1 MSSSSLYEPEE
12 DNEASDSDIETGN
25 TEFTEP
31 PSSSPPSRRTRL
43 SSPPQLDGRSSS
55 RPAQTR
61 RRVSRMQM
69 LEHLQTSLSK
79 ESVEAYSNLLT
90 QTTDDYVESKP
101 DSENYQSTQ
110 AGIVSWAPKEKEI
123 FFNVLDRKG
132 KDGIRDIAS
141 AIGTKSELE
150 VQEYLRLLHR
160 RLEWQHMKEQHS
172 RAIVLGDVPAAEEV
186 SSECCDVLDEY
197 SKLLVLKEQQD
208 EDVAGRQTH
217 HDLWII
223 DRDKAELVEELE
235 SQDQKSTPSSSV
247 YHTASLLNIPRWIR
261 LSERLFMNFGGTR
274 LEDNWVNIAYAGEAP
289 AITADA
295 LAEFYTLTVSVTRRL
310 IQSTLFFAMSRLR
323 NMRDTGNSKAK
334 VVKPRDVRTALDVLQ
349 MKRDGFDYW
358 AGVARRCCLDV
369 SDSRHRKGWKS
380 VRLSHDEVED
390 MLSNRIPIDAESNRS
405 TSRQRSESRMQGNT
419 DGEYTDSDEDNASD
433 SGSEFKPERSP
444 VPSALLST
452 EVSSDKDE
460 LPSDPEN
467 QHAEQEDQRASC
479 LGELELWEALH
490 RPAPAFLI
498 PTKEEDRDNKIRK
511 PIGERKTQQ
520 ELADWRERT
529 LYRNDWEEYGH
540 EVYDIYEEISEKR
553 RKRRRLDESRD
564 SSPVSVD
571 GENNQTDGL
580 RIEPTAGE
588 YDEDVSPS
596 EDDHE
601 DIEMG
606 ESTAPGQTATNP
618 QDEEEPEERD
628 SGPEINHAQHK
639 QTALNPNPNQKR
651 MNELDSPSPANTNPG
666 HRSPILT
673 RRRRIQAELKQDE
686 ESSSSGSDDDLP
698 APREYP
704 SSEQDDR
711 DGMPLY
717 SQPMSPADWPSD

>member
-31 PSSSPPSRRTRL
+31 PSSPPSRRTRL

-55 RPAQTR
+55 RTAQTR

-69 LEHLQTSLSK
+69 LEHLQASLSK

-90 QTTDDYVESKP
+90 QTTGDYASVESKP
-101 DSENYQSTQ
+101 GSGNYQSTQ

-123 FFNVLDRKG
+123 LFNILDRKG
-132 KDGIRDIAS
+132 RDGIRDIAS

-172 RAIVLGDVPAAEEV
+172 RTIVLGDVPAAEEV

-208 EDVAGRQTH
+208 EDVAGRETH

-223 DRDKAELVEELE
+223 DRDKAELVEELG
-235 SQDQKSTPSSSV
+235 SQDQKFSPGSSV
-247 YHTASLLNIPRWIR
+247 YHTTSLLNIPRWIR
-261 LSERLFMNFGGTR
+261 LSERLFMNFGGAR
-274 LEDNWVNIAYAGEAP
+274 LEDNWVNIAYAGESP

-295 LAEFYTLTVSVTRRL
+295 LADFYTLTVSVTRRL

-323 NMRDTGNSKAK
+323 NMRETGNSKAK
-334 VVKPRDVRTALDVLQ
+334 VVKPRDVRTALDVMQ

-358 AGVARRCCLDV
+358 TGVARRCCLDV

-380 VRLSHDEVED
+380 VRLSHDDVED

-419 DGEYTDSDEDNASD
+419 DGEHTGSDEDNASD
-433 SGSEFKPERSP
+433 SESEFKPERSP
-444 VPSALLST
+444 VPSAPLSA
-452 EVSSDKDE
+452 EVSSDEDE
-460 LPSDPEN
+460 LPSDSEN
-467 QHAEQEDQRASC
+467 QHAEQEDQRASY
-479 LGELELWEALH
+479 LGELELWKALD

-498 PTKEEDRDNKIRK
+498 PIKEDQDNKIRK
-511 PIGERKTQQ
+511 PTGERKTQQ
-520 ELADWRERT
+520 ELRNWRERT
-529 LYRNDWEEYGH
+529 LYRSDWEEYGH

-553 RKRRRLDESRD
+553 RKRRRLDDSRD
-564 SSPVSVD
+564 SSPVWVN

-580 RIEPTAGE
+580 RIKPTVGE
-588 YDEDVSPS
+588 YDSPS
-596 EDDHE
+596 EDE

-606 ESTAPGQTATNP
+606 ESTAPGQNATTA
-618 QDEEEPEERD
+618 QDEEDPTEERD
-628 SGPEINHAQHK
+628 SGPEINNTQRK
-639 QTALNPNPNQKR
+639 QTTLSPSTNQKQA
-651 MNELDSPSPANTNPG
+651 NELDSPVPANTTPG

-686 ESSSSGSDDDLP
+686 ASSSSGSDDDLP
-698 APREYP
+698 APREY
-704 SSEQDDR
+704 SSSVQDDR

-717 SQPMSPADWPSD
+717 SQPMSPAD

>member
-12 DNEASDSDIETGN
+12 DDEASDSDIETGN
-25 TEFTEP
+25 TQFTDP
-31 PSSSPPSRRTRL
+31 PSSPPSRRTRL
-43 SSPPQLDGRSSS
+43 SSPPRQLDGKSSS
-55 RPAQTR
+55 KPAQTP

-69 LEHLQTSLSK
+69 LERLQTSLSK
-79 ESVEAYSNLLT
+79 ESVQAYSDLLA
-90 QTTDDYVESKP
+90 QTIDDYMSVESKAG
-101 DSENYQSTQ
+101 SGNYQSTQ

-132 KDGIRDIAS
+132 KDGIHDIAG
-141 AIGTKSELE
+141 AVGTKSELE
-150 VQEYLRLLHR
+150 VQEYLRLLQR
-160 RLEWQHMKEQHS
+160 RLEWQHMEDEHS
-172 RAIVLGDVPAAEEV
+172 RAIVLGDVPAAKEV
-186 SSECCDVLDEY
+186 SSECCDALDEY

-208 EDVAGRQTH
+208 EDVAGRQRH

-235 SQDQKSTPSSSV
+235 TLDQKSPAGSSI

-261 LSERLFMNFGGTR
+261 LSERLFMNFGGAR

-334 VVKPRDVRTALDVLQ
+334 VVKPRDVRTALDVLK

-358 AGVARRCCLDV
+358 TGVARRCCLDV

-390 MLSNRIPIDAESNRS
+390 MLSNRTPIDAESNRS
-405 TSRQRSESRMQGNT
+405 TSRQRSESRLQST
-419 DGEYTDSDEDNASD
+419 DGEHTDSDEDNPSD
-433 SGSEFKPERSP
+433 SGNEFKPERSP
-444 VPSALLST
+444 SPTAPLSPEVPSD
-452 EVSSDKDE
+452 EDE
-460 LPSDPEN
+460 LPSDSEN
-467 QHAEQEDQRASC
+467 QHAEQEDQKASY
-479 LGELELWEALH
+479 LEELELWKALD
-490 RPAPAFLI
+490 RPVPDFSGPI
-498 PTKEEDRDNKIRK
+498 KKEDQGSKIRK

-520 ELADWRERT
+520 ELVDWRERT
-529 LYRNDWEEYGH
+529 LYRSDWEEYGH

-553 RKRRRLDESRD
+553 RKRRRFDSSRD
-564 SSPVSVD
+564 PSPVTVD
-571 GENNQTDGL
+571 GENNQTDKL
-580 RIEPTAGE
+580 NVEPTAGE
-588 YDEDVSPS
+588 YDEDINPG

-601 DIEMG
+601 DIEMDD
-606 ESTAPGQTATNP
+606 SAAPDLNTTIP
-618 QDEEEPEERD
+618 QDEED
-628 SGPEINHAQHK
+628 PEIHNTRHK
-639 QTALNPNPNQKR
+639 QTTELNSNQKGAD
-651 MNELDSPSPANTNPG
+651 ESDSSPPVNTNPG
-666 HRSPILT
+666 YRSPILT
-673 RRRRIQAELKQDE
+673 RRKRIQVEPKQE
-686 ESSSSGSDDDLP
+686 ESSSSSSDDDLP

-704 SSEQDDR
+704 SSEQDER